1 MHKAA
6 SYRTILRASSL
17 MGAASVLHILL
28 GIVRIKIAAV
38 LLGPAGVGLIGILQ
52 NMMATATAVGT
63 LGMDTVG
70 TRKIASEPDPQQQAQ
85 VARALFWGLLG
96 FGLIVGTGFFVLR
109 QPISTAL
116 LGMPESESQIGWIAV
131 GILFA
136 VASAAQIALLNGLRR
151 IRSLALL
158 KVLSAILATCLC
170 IAALLSNSTLK
181 IQLFII
187 AVPFAN
193 LAVGHLLVW
202 TIRRNLT
209 GGRGVGVL
217 PQIRKMAVQGAP
229 LMLASLAT
237 ILAQLAVRSLVQ
249 VNLGSAALGHFE
261 ASWMI
266 SMTYLGFVLGAMAT
280 DYFPRLSAAIAD
292 PVAASRL
299 VNEQTEVALILIGPV
314 LIVLM
319 AFAPLVINLLYTAE
333 FHEAAGIL
341 RWQIFG
347 DLLKIISWPLSFV
360 LLALG
365 LSRTYLCVEAVAAA
379 VFVAVVASLLGSVG
393 INSTGIG
400 FLAIYL
406 VYAPLVLVVAYKRIG
421 FRWSAHVMLRAGALA
436 AGLGTVFAVTESY
449 PRAGMVAGGMLA
461 VIFAI
466 EGACTIR
473 RTTAEHRKQP

>member
-170 IAALLSNSTLK
+170 IAAL
-181 IQLFII
+181 
-187 AVPFAN
+187 
-193 LAVGHLLVW
+193 
-202 TIRRNLT
+202 
-209 GGRGVGVL
+209 
-217 PQIRKMAVQGAP
+217 
-229 LMLASLAT
+229 
-237 ILAQLAVRSLVQ
+237 
-249 VNLGSAALGHFE
+249 GHFE

-379 VFVAVVASLLGSVG
+379 VFVAVEASLLGSVG

>member
-170 IAALLSNSTLK
+170 I
-181 IQLFII
+181 
-187 AVPFAN
+187 
-193 LAVGHLLVW
+193 
-202 TIRRNLT
+202 
-209 GGRGVGVL
+209 
-217 PQIRKMAVQGAP
+217 
-229 LMLASLAT
+229 
-237 ILAQLAVRSLVQ
+237 
-249 VNLGSAALGHFE
+249 AALGHFE